1 MKKIGPSALLL
12 LAICLPAFLR
22 AQDSAR
28 VQQMV
33 DAARKAA
40 GPEWATAAN
49 FFCSTEEQVA
59 AMKILPSATEGDVEG
74 QRVQPVKVFDN
85 LYFVG
90 QKAVAT
96 WAINASDGIILIDSG
111 YNDRLDDTLVAG
123 LRKLGLDPARIK
135 YALIA
140 HGHTDHYG
148 AAKALQDRYGTR
160 IGMSVQDWDLIEPKP
175 GQPPAGGTGGP
186 APKRDL
192 VLVEGQ
198 PVTLGDTKVLPV
210 FIPGHTPGSM
220 GFIFQVKDG
229 RQTHVAGL
237 FGGSVLNP
245 AKRIPIANFQQ
256 YLRSLDHWR
265 EVTKQEK
272 VDVEL
277 MNHPIVDELFVKLA
291 KLRTRKT
298 GEPHPL
304 VVGEASYQRYA
315 TAQSDC
321 MKAQIAR
328 RETS

>member
-1 MKKIGPSALLL
+1 MNKIVVLALLMVSV
-12 LAICLPAFLR
+12 CVPAFLP
-22 AQDSAR
+22 AQDSPR

-40 GPEWATAAN
+40 GPEWAAAAN

-59 AMKILPSATEGDVEG
+59 AMKILPSATGGDVEG
-74 QRVQPVKVFDN
+74 QRAEPLKVFDN

-90 QKAVAT
+90 RKAVAT
-96 WAINASDGIILIDSG
+96 WAINTSDGVILIDSG
-111 YNDRLDDTLVAG
+111 DTDRVDDTLVAG
-123 LRKLGLDPARIK
+123 LKKLGLDPTKIR

-140 HGHTDHYG
+140 HGHADHYG
-148 AAKALQDRYGTR
+148 GAKALQDRFGTR
-160 IGMSVQDWDLIEPKP
+160 IGLSAPDWDLIEPKP
-175 GQPPAGGTGGP
+175 GQPPAGGAGGP
-186 APKRDL
+186 TPTRDL

-198 PVTLGDTKVLPV
+198 PVTLADTKVLPV

-220 GFIFQVKDG
+220 GFIFPVKDG

-245 AKRIPIANFQQ
+245 AKRIALANFQQ

-265 EVTKQEK
+265 EVTKREK

-277 MNHPIVDELFVKLA
+277 MNHPIMDELFVKLA
-291 KLRTRKT
+291 KLKTRTA

-321 MKAQIAR
+321 MKVQIAR
-328 RETS
+328 RETP